1 MKLKSL
7 IEATSKYGTVDFYWS
22 DDNLETPK
30 DAAFHADDEF
40 QAGPMI
46 SQIYKFGDGTKF
58 YLYSKN
64 VRDDTDP
71 IVAQMMTEPGMDHWY
86 ARQTVF
92 DRNGQRH
99 DYTSTNTFH
108 IAWSH
113 YIDSITGA
121 YDSKPFGPKEIAE
134 FRQVFNL

>member
-1 MKLKSL
+1 MKLHSL
-7 IEATSKYGTVDFYWS
+7 VEATSKYGKVDFYWC
-22 DDNLETPK
+22 DDNLEADK
-30 DAAFHADDEF
+30 GLEFHTDDEF
-40 QAGPMI
+40 RPNTKV

-71 IVAQMMTEPGMDHWY
+71 IVAQMMTEPGMDNWY
-86 ARQTVF
+86 SRQTVF
-92 DRNGQRH
+92 DSAGKRH
-99 DYTSTNTFH
+99 DYTSTRDFH
-108 IAWSH
+108 NAWSH

-121 YDSKPFGPKEIAE
+121 YDSKPFGPEEIAE

>member
-64 VRDDTDP
+64 SLTDP
-71 IVAQMMTEPGMDHWY
+71 IVNQGIADPAFDTWY
-86 ARQTVF
+86 TRQAVI
-92 DRNGQRH
+92 DRNGNRH
-99 DYTSTNTFH
+99 DYTNTRTFH
-108 IAWSH
+108 SGWSH